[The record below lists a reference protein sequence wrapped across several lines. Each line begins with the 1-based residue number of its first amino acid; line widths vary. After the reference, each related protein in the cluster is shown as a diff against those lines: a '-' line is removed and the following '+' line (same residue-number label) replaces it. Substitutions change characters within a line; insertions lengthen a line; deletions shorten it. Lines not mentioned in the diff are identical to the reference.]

1 MTQSARVI
9 GIQYPPVNFAAPRIE
24 PAECTVQAGSHGLTD
39 FGQLN
44 FGMAREE
51 FLSNYFE
58 RQWLLSRGAHRDS
71 KFSWSDVDE
80 LLYRIEPVAPY
91 MQLFQDGEVPY
102 ERYVDDSVEH
112 GRTRRRMNKAIFYD
126 SLSRGATLVLNRL
139 EEHSLAAKRLCTEVG
154 RFAGHPT
161 LGNAYLSFGGN
172 GTFGKHWDTHDVF
185 VVQLLG
191 KKRWQVFAPTLP
203 LPLSHQT
210 CAPFR
215 GQCSRQPVLD
225 VQLNAGDVLYLPRG
239 WWHQAIPCN
248 SGSFHLSVGAYPPTA
263 IDYLQ
268 WVNQQSLA
276 ALPAAR
282 VGISG
287 AEDQALDAESI
298 LKSVT
303 EAMRHSSS
311 LPAYRQSLLEREQG
325 RSEFTLAL
333 LLESSESI
341 LAGDAY
347 VALNNCYAQT
357 DTHSSLLNA
366 ITKSNRHAPQ
376 FDDLHKALIGYLA
389 TVTTTRV
396 QTVCERI
403 ASASASRIGVALLD
417 LARCDVVNL
426 WRA

>member
-1 MTQSARVI
+1 VTQNASVV
-9 GIQYPPVNFAAPRIE
+9 GIQFPPINFITTRTD
-24 PAECTVQAGSHGLTD
+24 PAESAVRPGPCGLID
-39 FGQLN
+39 FG
-44 FGMAREE
+44 MSRDE
-51 FLSNYFE
+51 FLSTYFE

-71 KFSWSDVDE
+71 KFSWGDVDE
-80 LLYRIEPVAPY
+80 LLYRVEPVAPY
-91 MQLFQDGEVPY
+91 VQLFQDGEVPY

-112 GRTRRRMNKAIFYD
+112 GRTRRRMNKAMFYD

-139 EEHSLAAKRLCTEVG
+139 EEYSLAAMRLCAEVG
-154 RFAGHPT
+154 RFVGHPT
-161 LGNAYLSFGGN
+161 IGNAYLSFGGN

-210 CAPFR
+210 CAAFR

-225 VQLNAGDVLYLPRG
+225 VQLSAGDVLYLPRG

-248 SGSFHLSVGAYPPTA
+248 SGSFHLSIGAYPPTA

-268 WVNQQSLA
+268 WVNQQCLA

-282 VGISG
+282 AGISG
-287 AEDQALDAESI
+287 AEDQALDSEAM
-298 LKSVT
+298 LKTVT
-303 EAMRHSSS
+303 AAMRHPNS
-311 LPAYRQSLLEREQG
+311 LATYRRSLLEREQG
-325 RSEFTLAL
+325 RSEFNLAL
-333 LLESSESI
+333 LLESSQSA
-341 LAGDAY
+341 LAGDTLAGDTN
-347 VALNNCYAQT
+347 VALNNCYAQA
-357 DTHSSLLNA
+357 DTHTALANA
-366 ITKSNRHAPQ
+366 ITKSKRHAPQ

-389 TVTTTRV
+389 TVTTTSVR
-396 QTVCERI
+396 TVCEKI
-403 ASASASRIGVALLD
+403 ASASAARICVALLD